1 MNQALETY
9 IKNYDM
15 NDPDI
20 KYKYNHSYRVMKNSE
35 FLANKLNLSEID
47 KKLAK
52 IIGLYHDIGRFE
64 QDKRYN
70 SFNDSKQFDHAD
82 YGVEIL
88 FKQNIIK
95 QIPIEEKYYH
105 IIEKS
110 IKNHNKYQIEE
121 NLTKE
126 EMQHAKII
134 RDADKIDILY
144 AASEELLT
152 PKALDLTKDKEDIRE
167 SIKKEFYKEKT
178 IKTSSLTG
186 KKTESE
192 KVLSYL
198 ALVFDLN
205 YKFSAD
211 YILEHKIIDNF
222 YNNLKDKEKYKEYFE
237 HINKYLKEMI
247 TC

>member
-1 MNQALETY
+1 
-9 IKNYDM
+9 
-15 NDPDI
+15 
-20 KYKYNHSYRVMKNSE
+20 MKNSE

-52 IIGLYHDIGRFE
+52 MIGLYHDIGRFE

-144 AASEELLT
+144 AASEKLLT
-152 PKALDLTKDKEDIRE
+152 PKALDLTKAKEDIRE
-167 SIKKEFYKEKT
+167 SIKQEFYKEKT

-205 YKFSAD
+205 YKISAD

>member
-20 KYKYNHSYRVMKNSE
+20 KHKYNHSYRVMKNSE

-178 IKTSSLTG
+178 IKTSSLMG

>member
-20 KYKYNHSYRVMKNSE
+20 KNKNNHSNRVMKNSE

-52 IIGLYHDIGRFE
+52 MIGLYHDIGRFE

-144 AASEELLT
+144 AASEKLLT
-152 PKALDLTKDKEDIRE
+152 PKALDLTKAKEDIRE
-167 SIKKEFYKEKT
+167 SIKQEFYKEKT

-205 YKFSAD
+205 YKISAD